1 MTTVF
6 VSGSMRIKNLDEN
19 VRFRLKHIVESGFDV
34 VVGDADGVDTSIQ
47 EFLFQ
52 SSYSNVTV
60 YCTGDQARNN
70 VGRWPIKSI
79 SSKAKKGS
87 RAFFTAKDL
96 AMTSDC
102 DFGLMV
108 WDTKSTGTLS
118 NAIELLKLGKKSR
131 IYVNKEKSFVKVTSV
146 DDLKYLTTFMSE
158 FSYKKA
164 NEKIKLEENIH
175 YIANKKFE
183 LF

>member
-19 VRFRLKHIVESGFDV
+19 VRFRLQHIIESGFNII
-34 VVGDADGVDTSIQ
+34 VGDADGVDTSIQ
-47 EFLFQ
+47 EYLRQ
-52 SSYSNVTV
+52 AAYNNVTV
-60 YCTGDQARNN
+60 YCTGGQPRNN
-70 VGRWPIKSI
+70 VGRWPVKDIT
-79 SSKAKKGS
+79 SSAKKGT

-96 AMTSDC
+96 AMTNDC

-108 WDTKSTGTLS
+108 WDAKSTGTLS

-146 DDLKYLTTFMSE
+146 DELKYLTTFMSE

-164 NEKIKLEENIH
+164 NEKIKLEDSIH
-175 YIANKKFE
+175 YIANKKLE

>member
-19 VRFRLKHIVESGFDV
+19 IRFRLQHIVDSSFNV
-34 VVGDADGVDTSIQ
+34 IVGDADGVDTSIQ

-52 SSYSNVTV
+52 ANYNNVTV
-60 YCTGDQARNN
+60 YCTGGQPRNN
-70 VGRWPIKSI
+70 VGRWAVKNI
-79 SSKAKKGS
+79 SSSAQKGS

-96 AMTSDC
+96 AMTNDC

-108 WDTKSTGTLS
+108 WDTKSTGTLK
-118 NAIELLKLGKKSR
+118 NAIELLKQGKKSR
-131 IYVNKEKSFVKVTSV
+131 VYVNKDKSFVKITSV
-146 DDLKYLTTFMSE
+146 EDLKHLITFMSE

-164 NEKIKLEENIH
+164 NEKLKIEQNIAYIENSTI
-175 YIANKKFE
+175 E